1 MSIYDI
7 FGYSTQLPHWWAF
20 IVFPLINEVETKAA
34 SRNKKKFPKML
45 LLSHRESEVVK
56 TSGSSDDNK
65 KEFFE
70 TASHVLKNSGLFQG
84 ADVWIPFKARGCER
98 SVQLRA
104 NKRGF
109 FKIAPHI
116 LENHRLLLRS
126 CFLNTVYSFLEIL
139 KKTEFWLS
147 LWLLYCSIIE
157 KIQLKNSLQSYDI
170 YSIMAIFLS
179 LSLY

>member
-1 MSIYDI
+1 MLIVIYLVLLKFLVN
-7 FGYSTQLPHWWAF
+7 FGKFSEDAAFVSPWTRGQLF
-20 IVFPLINEVETKAA
+20 E
-34 SRNKKKFPKML
+34 R
-45 LLSHRESEVVK
+45 RESEVVK

-84 ADVWIPFKARGCER
+84 ADVWTPFKARGCER

-126 CFLNTVYSFLEIL
+126 CFLNAVYSFLEIL
-139 KKTEFWLS
+139 KETEPIFGSVS
-147 LWLLYCSIIE
+147 LFIL
-157 KIQLKNSLQSYDI
+157 
-170 YSIMAIFLS
+170 FLH
-179 LSLY
+179 LVI

>member
-1 MSIYDI
+1 M
-7 FGYSTQLPHWWAF
+7 
-20 IVFPLINEVETKAA
+20 
-34 SRNKKKFPKML
+34 
-45 LLSHRESEVVK
+45 K

-70 TASHVLKNSGLFQG
+70 TAPHVLKIQ
-84 ADVWIPFKARGCER
+84 AYFKELMFEHRLARGCER

-116 LENHRLLLRS
+116 LENPLLLLRS

-139 KKTEFWLS
+139 EETEIELS
-147 LWLLYCSIIE
+147 LKKYTEPVLPIHRFKKQI
-157 KIQLKNSLQSYDI
+157 DI
-170 YSIMAIFLS
+170 K
-179 LSLY
+179 